1 MLNHPHKV
9 VIVDDE
15 EEVLEVIA
23 EVVKRLFGERV
34 EVVAFSSSE
43 ETWEYVQ
50 HNEVRLVLSDLH
62 LPHIH
67 GLDLVRQI
75 IGLNRG
81 IQVVAITGDRS
92 CSAAF
97 ECFMNGVH
105 GYITKP
111 ATMQKIQDTVGQCLS
126 HLDYW
131 KRVIESMQEV

>member
-1 MLNHPHKV
+1 MLNSPHKV
-9 VIVDDE
+9 VIIDDE
-15 EEVLEVIA
+15 EEVLEVIS
-23 EVVKRLFGERV
+23 EVVKRLFTDKV
-34 EVVAFSSSE
+34 EVVSFTSSK

-50 HNEVRLVLSDLH
+50 HHEVRIVLSDLH
-62 LPHIH
+62 LPDIH
-67 GLDLVRQI
+67 GLDLVRNI

-126 HLDYW
+126 NLEYW
-131 KRVIESMQEV
+131 KRIIESTQEI